1 MQNSHIHKN
10 QMLKSATSL
19 FSPPRKSQ
27 QTLRQTDFMYMSFPH
42 IHQVA
47 GLGEMSV
54 ESTNTPEELN
64 SHLGNLCGAG

>member
-1 MQNSHIHKN
+1 
-10 QMLKSATSL
+10 MLKSATSL

>member
-1 MQNSHIHKN
+1 MIHKN

-19 FSPPRKSQ
+19 SPPPPQEIS
-27 QTLRQTDFMYMSFPH
+27 TDSETNDFMYMPFPH
-42 IHQVA
+42 IHQVV